1 MAISNSIPQKNRNT
15 EDDLQLGRVF
25 GLLLDHKWFII
36 VSVFVFALIATIYV
50 LSATPIY
57 QADSLVQVEK
67 TSSGLSALPSMTEPV
82 DNTNPETTTEIE
94 LLKSRMILGDA
105 VDELNLDIQ
114 IKPDVPYGISL
125 ELVKRFG
132 WSSGSIQI
140 SRFNVPTAYEGR
152 QFKLLVAENNTYQ
165 LLRDNT
171 EILKGKV
178 GELASSPD
186 GISLL
191 VTDQVAKVGQSFTIS
206 KRSKLS
212 AINKLNGNLSV
223 IERGKRTGILYLTL
237 EGENRETI
245 RKTLNAITR
254 IYVMKNVERNSAEA
268 ENSIQFLQTQLPEI
282 RKTLDAAELKLN
294 TYRQENDSVDLNLE
308 AKAVLDRMV
317 NIENQLNEL
326 TIRESETAQ
335 RYTRSH
341 PAYIALIAKRNTLLN
356 EKERLSKS
364 VQKLPKI
371 QQEVLRLTRDV
382 QVGQDIYLQLLNKSQ
397 ELNVVKAG
405 TVGNVRIIDNSA
417 VKSSPVSPKK
427 TLIIVISILFGAILS
442 IAFVLFRAL
451 FNRGIEGPDEL
462 EKLGINVYASIP
474 LSEWQQEQSRK
485 HYKGKSRNLL
495 AQHNPADLS
504 IEALRNLRTSLHFAM
519 MEARNKVLMISGPNL
534 SIGKSFVAANL
545 ASVISQSGQ
554 KVLLIDAD
562 MRKGQL
568 HHYIAAAKIGLSD
581 YLSGQEELT
590 KIVAHSETNSFDFIP
605 RGQVPPNPSELLMHP
620 RFAALLEWAN
630 QHYDMVLIDT
640 PPMLA
645 VTDATII
652 GRLAGTV
659 FLVARF
665 GVTATKEVEIA
676 RRHLEQNGIEVKGVI
691 LNAMEK
697 RAAGHYGNNYGYYQY
712 SYQSS
717 NNQEQ

>member
-1 MAISNSIPQKNRNT
+1 
-15 EDDLQLGRVF
+15 
-25 GLLLDHKWFII
+25 
-36 VSVFVFALIATIYV
+36 
-50 LSATPIY
+50 
-57 QADSLVQVEK
+57 
-67 TSSGLSALPSMTEPV
+67 MTEPV